1 MKERVSNLFKSFFV
15 SEKSSGILLILVT
28 VISILITNSSL
39 QESYLSFWEKSL
51 AGMKIE
57 NWVNDALM
65 AFFFLLIG
73 LELKREF
80 QVGELS
86 SFKKAILPG
95 ISALGGVVVPAL
107 IYTLFN
113 FTSTTKTGF
122 GIPMATDIAFALGAL
137 SLLGNRIPFSIK
149 IFLTA
154 LAVIDDL
161 AAIVVIALFYSKG
174 IVLTNLLISLAL
186 FGVLLTF
193 NKFKIKN
200 LWVYMS
206 VAVAMWYFM
215 HHSGIHA
222 TITGVLL
229 AFAIPVNHSEHKSP
243 SAKLERILQKP
254 VPYLILPIFAMAN
267 TAIIIE
273 SNWSEFLL
281 ANYSKGIFLGLVIGK
296 PIGITLFTFIAVK
309 LGICKLP
316 KNISW
321 TELFGI
327 AILGGIGFTMSI
339 FVTLLAFEDAQII
352 NNSKFVI
359 LLSSLCAGIIGYI
372 WLRIVL
378 IGHKSLDS

>member
-1 MKERVSNLFKSFFV
+1 
-15 SEKSSGILLILVT
+15 
-28 VISILITNSSL
+28 
-39 QESYLSFWEKSL
+39 
-51 AGMKIE
+51 
-57 NWVNDALM
+57 
-65 AFFFLLIG
+65 
-73 LELKREF
+73 
-80 QVGELS
+80 
-86 SFKKAILPG
+86 
-95 ISALGGVVVPAL
+95 
-107 IYTLFN
+107 
-113 FTSTTKTGF
+113 
-122 GIPMATDIAFALGAL
+122 MATDIAFALGAL

-174 IVLTNLLISLAL
+174 IVLINLLISLAL
-186 FGVLLTF
+186 FGVLLAF

-206 VAVAMWYFM
+206 VGIAMWYFM
-215 HHSGIHA
+215 HHSGIPA
-222 TITGVLL
+222 
-229 AFAIPVNHSEHKSP
+229 NHSEYKSP
-243 SAKLERILQKP
+243 SAKLERILQQP

-281 ANYSKGIFLGLVIGK
+281 ANYSKGIFIGLVLGK

-309 LGICKLP
+309 LGICELP

-321 TELFGI
+321 TELFGV

-339 FVTLLAFEDAQII
+339 FVTLLAFDDAQII
-352 NNSKFVI
+352 NNSKFII

-378 IGHKSLDS
+378 IGHESLDS

>member
-1 MKERVSNLFKSFFV
+1 
-15 SEKSSGILLILVT
+15 
-28 VISILITNSSL
+28 
-39 QESYLSFWEKSL
+39 
-51 AGMKIE
+51 
-57 NWVNDALM
+57 
-65 AFFFLLIG
+65 
-73 LELKREF
+73 
-80 QVGELS
+80 
-86 SFKKAILPG
+86 
-95 ISALGGVVVPAL
+95 
-107 IYTLFN
+107 
-113 FTSTTKTGF
+113 
-122 GIPMATDIAFALGAL
+122 MATDIAFALGAL

-174 IVLTNLLISLAL
+174 IVWTNLLISLAL

-193 NKFKIKN
+193 NKLKIKN

-206 VAVAMWYFM
+206 VGIAMWYFM

-229 AFAIPVNHSEHKSP
+229 AFAIPANHSEHKSP
-243 SAKLERILQKP
+243 SAKLERILQQP
-254 VPYLILPIFAMAN
+254 VPYFILPIFAMAN

-281 ANYSKGIFLGLVIGK
+281 ANYSKGIFIGLVLGK

-309 LGICKLP
+309 LGICELP

-321 TELFGI
+321 TELFGV

-339 FVTLLAFEDAQII
+339 FVTLLAFDDAQII